1 MGIRPLNPS
10 SPRIKPVQLSGA
22 SSDWWWALIGIKALA
37 ALGLIVG
44 AVLNNP
50 SITTTVSVGVLAY
63 FIFAII
69 AHIKAN
75 FVGKEFWVNCLGMT
89 ILSAVVLVL
98 NFAAMG

>member
-1 MGIRPLNPS
+1 MLS
-10 SPRIKPVQLSGA
+10 VKPPKFISRCLRGVNFPQ
-22 SSDWWWALIGIKALA
+22 DWWWALIGIKALA

-69 AHIKAN
+69 VHIKAN